1 VGRCS
6 GRKEE
11 KGDEGVIDLVIGGQ
25 FGSEGK
31 GSVVSWLSKTQER
44 PFDVSIRTG
53 SPNAG
58 HTFRVGEGLVK
69 MRQLPCSWQA
79 QKDNVL
85 YVPAGAVI
93 NEEVFYAEVEMVHSR
108 GFSGRILVSPQAS
121 VVDGEAIEAERAIKT
136 GTTGEGIGYTRA
148 RKCLRKAVL
157 AKDVPKLRS
166 FVPSP
171 SDWLYNALAK
181 DCCHLLVESTQG
193 FGLSMDY
200 FHYPFCTSTNLTPYR
215 ILDDAEIPWGAHRVN
230 VWMVLRTFPI
240 RIAGNSGALWME
252 TSWEELRRRYGNHI
266 PVERTT
272 VTDKVRRVGEF
283 DVITAVDAVH
293 RCRPNNVVLTF
304 FDYLYPNVKETGLTQ
319 PMKQVLSDLSL
330 KIEHRI
336 THVGVGIG
344 EVLEV

>member
-1 VGRCS
+1 M
-6 GRKEE
+6 
-11 KGDEGVIDLVIGGQ
+11 IDLVIGGQ

-31 GSVVSWLSKTQER
+31 GSVTSWLAKSQPR
-44 PFDVSIRTG
+44 PYDVSIRTG

-58 HTFRVGEGLVK
+58 HTFRAGDSLVK
-69 MRQLPCSWQA
+69 MRQLPCSWYS
-79 QKDNVL
+79 QKDTVL
-85 YVPAGAVI
+85 YIPAGAII
-93 NEEVFYAEVEMVHSR
+93 NEEVFYAEVEMVRSR
-108 GFSGRILVSPQAS
+108 GFSGRILVSPQAA
-121 VVDGEAIEAERAIKT
+121 VVDEVVGREIEKTIKT
-136 GTTGEGIGYTRA
+136 GTTGEGVGATRSD
-148 RKCLRKAVL
+148 KCLRMATL
-157 AKDVPKLRS
+157 AKDVSKMQPFL
-166 FVPSP
+166 PSP
-171 SDWLYNALAK
+171 SDWFHNALKK
-181 DCCHLLVESTQG
+181 DSYHLLVESTQG

-200 FHYPFCTSTNLTPYR
+200 IQYPFCTSTNLTPYR

-240 RIAGNSGALWME
+240 RIAGNSGPLWME
-252 TSWEELRRRYGNHI
+252 TTWENLRKVHGSHI

-283 DVITAVDAVH
+283 DVLLARDAIA

-304 FDYLYPNVKETGLTQ
+304 FDYLYPNIRETGLTQ
-319 PMKQVLSDLSL
+319 QMKQVLSDLSF

>member
-1 VGRCS
+1 VGRRS

-11 KGDEGVIDLVIGGQ
+11 KGDQGVIDLVIGGQ

-31 GSVVSWLSKTQER
+31 GSVVSWLSKSQDR

-58 HTFRVGEGLVK
+58 HTFRAGEGLVK
-69 MRQLPCSWQA
+69 MRQLPCSWHG

-93 NEEVFYAEVEMVHSR
+93 NEEVFCAEVEMVYSR
-108 GFSGRILVSPQAS
+108 GFTGRILVSPQAAVIS
-121 VVDGEAIEAERAIKT
+121 EEAGEVEKGLQH
-136 GTTGEGIGYTRA
+136 GTTGEGVGYTRA
-148 RKCLRKAVL
+148 EKCMRHATL
-157 AKDVPKLRS
+157 AKDCDRLVP
-166 FVPSP
+166 FVPSR
-171 SDWLYNALAK
+171 SDWLYQALAK
-181 DCCHLLVESTQG
+181 DSYHLLVESTQG

-200 FHYPFCTSTNLTPYR
+200 FQYPFCTSTNLTPYR
-215 ILDDAEIPWGAHRVN
+215 ILDDAEIPWGAHKVN

-240 RIAGNSGALWME
+240 RIAGNSGSLWLE
-252 TSWEELRRRYGNHI
+252 TSWDELRKKYGSHI

-283 DVITAVDAVH
+283 DVLLALDAIH

-319 PMKQVLSDLSL
+319 QMKQVLSDLSL